1 MEVKALPEASVW
13 WSRHMQATERN
24 DLGIRIGVNKL
35 NKHYSMQ
42 LSSNYHIMVTITGN
56 LD

>member
-24 DLGIRIGVNKL
+24 DLGIRIGLNKL
-35 NKHYSMQ
+35 NKH
-42 LSSNYHIMVTITGN
+42 
-56 LD
+56 